1 MSASVHRSR
10 WAAIGA
16 AIVVALGAGGL
27 SVASAVVPP
36 PAANPVTTL
45 IAPCRLMDTRVG
57 GVGPRSTPLGPGETY
72 TATVWGNCTVP
83 NTATGIVANVTIVGP
98 TGGSFLTVWP
108 ADKPRPNS
116 SNLNWVAGQAPTA
129 NQVTTA
135 LSVADGRISLYNAG
149 GTVNLIVDITGY
161 LTPADLSNYY
171 TRAQVDSAN
180 AAQNAT
186 VTTLQTTVG
195 SLQTSMSGLQTTVSS
210 LQSSLTAL
218 QANTYTKAQVDAA
231 IGVAGTCKGY
241 PHHGIDWHGCN
252 LTDAYLVN
260 QDLSGGTLTGIT
272 LTGAHLGGTV
282 FSASALPFAYL
293 DSVYASGAYFVNA
306 NMLGITLTG
315 SFVDGADLDGA
326 NLSSAN
332 LTDATL
338 TSSTLRGANLSG
350 ANLTG
355 AFLGGADFTNANLS
369 GATVDG
375 SNYGSAIYSNTICPD
390 GTNSSTHKGTCLGV
404 V

>member
-45 IAPCRLMDTRVG
+45 ITPCRLMDTRVG

-72 TATVWGNCTVP
+72 TATVWGNCGVP
-83 NTATGIVANVTIVGP
+83 STATGIVTNVTIVGP
-98 TGGSFLTVWP
+98 TAGSYLTVWP
-108 ADKPRPNS
+108 ADKPRPAS

-135 LSVADGRISLYNAG
+135 LSVADGRVSLFNAA

-161 LTPADLSNYY
+161 LTPADMSNYY

-186 VTTLQTTVG
+186 VTTLQTTIG
-195 SLQTSMSGLQTTVSS
+195 SLQTTVSS
-210 LQSSLTAL
+210 LQAGLTAQQTALSAL
-218 QANTYTKAQVDAA
+218 QANTYTKAQVDTA
-231 IGVAGTCKGY
+231 IGVAGSCKGF
-241 PHHGIDWHGCN
+241 PHHAIDWHGCN
-252 LTDAYLVN
+252 LTDAYLDSANLTAGV
-260 QDLSGGTLTGIT
+260 LTGIT
-272 LTGAHLGGTV
+272 LTGAHLNYTV
-282 FSASALPFAYL
+282 FSASTLAFAYL
-293 DSVYASGAYFVNA
+293 DNVYASGAYFVNA
-306 NMLGITLTG
+306 NMLGATLTD
-315 SFVDGADLDGA
+315 SFVDSADLDGA

-338 TSSTLRGANLSG
+338 TSSTLRGANLTG

-355 AFLGGADFTNANLS
+355 VFLNGADFTNANLS

-375 SNYGSAIYSNTICPD
+375 STYGSAIYSNTICPD
-390 GTNSSTHKGTCLGV
+390 GTNSTSHKGTCLGAV
-404 V
+404 